1 MTLRLL
7 TTLTVGILI
16 GAFAMFAY
24 VSSERHD
31 PVMSCTGLVK
41 LDTASH
47 EDVRLNNAI
56 FIDDM
61 DAPRGRMYLRFH
73 SDRTMNEA
81 IGKYVTATGP
91 LLSVKLDNGESFTEL
106 QVNDLQYLP

>member
-1 MTLRLL
+1 MKLRLL
-7 TTLTVGILI
+7 TTFTVGFLI

-24 VSSERHD
+24 VSSKRHD

-47 EDVRLNNAI
+47 EDLRLNNAI
-56 FIDDM
+56 FIDEV
-61 DAPRGRMYLRFH
+61 DAPRGRMYLRFN

-81 IGKYVTATGP
+81 IGKYVIATGS
-91 LLSVKLDNGESFTEL
+91 LSFMKLDNGDSITEL
-106 QVNDLQYLP
+106 RVNDIQ